1 LRVDIGAGDEA
12 ARPAGCRIVKLVI
25 GNKNYSS
32 WSLRPWLLIEH
43 FAIPC
48 DEVRIPLY
56 RPEARAEILRH
67 SPSGHVP
74 VLIDGTTT
82 VWDSL
87 AICEYVAELP
97 AARGAWPADR
107 AQRGLA
113 RSIAAEMHSSFGAL
127 RNTMHMNVRARDR
140 RVTVTPEVADDIARI
155 QQIWRACRAAPAAA
169 GGPWLLGA
177 FSIADAMFAP
187 VAFRFQTYG
196 VACDGTAD
204 AYLQT
209 LLEHPA
215 MRRWAAAAEVE
226 SEVVESAEVGR

>member
-1 LRVDIGAGDEA
+1 
-12 ARPAGCRIVKLVI
+12 VKLVI

-43 FAIPC
+43 FAVPYE
-48 DEVRIPLY
+48 EVRIPLY
-56 RPEARAEILRH
+56 RPESRAEILKH

-74 VLIDGTTT
+74 VLVDGAVT

-107 AQRGLA
+107 ARRALA
-113 RSIAAEMHSSFGAL
+113 RSIAAEMHSGFGAL

-140 RVTVTPEVADDIARI
+140 RVTATSEVTEDIARI
-155 QQIWRACRAAPAAA
+155 QQIWRSCRESPAAA
-169 GGPWLLGA
+169 DGPWLCGA
-177 FSIADAMFAP
+177 FSIADAMFGP

-196 VACDGTAD
+196 VACDGAAGT
-204 AYLQT
+204 YLQT
-209 LLEHPA
+209 LLGHPA
-215 MRRWAAAAEVE
+215 MRRWAAAAEIE
-226 SEVVESAEVGR
+226 SEVIESSEVGR